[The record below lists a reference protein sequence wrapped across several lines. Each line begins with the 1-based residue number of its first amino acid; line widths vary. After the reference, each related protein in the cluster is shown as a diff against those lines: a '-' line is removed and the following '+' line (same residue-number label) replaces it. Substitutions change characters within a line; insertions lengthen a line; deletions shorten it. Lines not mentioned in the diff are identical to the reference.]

1 MAMMNE
7 MEYRTIGSALAGGYR
22 AAVYCRLSKDDDLQ
36 GESASIANQRDM
48 LEKYC
53 EKQGWEVV
61 AVYQD
66 DGFTGLNMERP
77 DLQRM
82 LRAIERRQINLVI
95 TKDLSRLGRNYLQT
109 GHLIEDFFPR
119 NGVRYIAMNDGI
131 DTLRDNNDIA
141 PFKNILNEMYSKDIS
156 KKVHSSY
163 LLKAQKGQ
171 FTGCLAPFG
180 YRKDPEDKNHLLI
193 DEETAPIV
201 RLIFGY
207 ALNGHGP
214 NYIRRRLE
222 EEKIP
227 CPTWWNRER
236 GLRNTRTK
244 WEKKDPENGR
254 YMWDFSVIKDLLMN
268 PVYTGAIASQKKDYR
283 FKIGTIGEK
292 KPEDWIV
299 VEGQHE
305 PLIDRMSFDIVQNK
319 LKSRQRPGQTN
330 EISLFAGLIKC
341 GECGKSLTIRY
352 TNAKH
357 PQQIYSCKTYNAFG
371 KNHCTQHRIDYDTL
385 YSHVLR
391 KIRECARAALMDG
404 EAVADRL
411 TNTCEAEQREQREAM
426 ERSLTRDEERIEV
439 LDKMVMRLYEDM
451 IAGRISEQNFNT
463 MLEKTQTE
471 QAELKAKVSEGRK
484 RLSDEVQLAN
494 DAKQWV
500 EAIQEYANITELDAA
515 TLNRLIKEIVVHAHW
530 AKRYNLKEMS
540 KTLIFL
546 QENKIGS
553 IEEMQERV
561 DAATARYHELGDS
574 IKAAEA
580 RIHDTL
586 RIRYTCYGKL
596 RKQTDCTGQ
605 TGYTM
610 HILDEIIDKM
620 VRQIFSRLRGVPKEQ
635 LITSRYAKETA
646 ERKNHLQAL
655 QAERDKA
662 EKDLLA
668 LKAEILAVIKGESA
682 FPKDTLAEMIAAQE
696 KKHTELETLCE
707 EASAELE
714 RNAELMA
721 NVSQLYEELI
731 SFADLYDSASF
742 EAKKMIVSQLIRRV
756 DVYRGY
762 QIHVDFNFDL
772 AQYLEN
778 SDELAC

>member
-82 LRAIERRQINLVI
+82 LRSIERRQINLVI

-180 YRKDPEDKNHLLI
+180 YR
-193 DEETAPIV
+193 
-201 RLIFGY
+201 
-207 ALNGHGP
+207 
-214 NYIRRRLE
+214 
-222 EEKIP
+222 
-227 CPTWWNRER
+227 
-236 GLRNTRTK
+236 
-244 WEKKDPENGR
+244 KDPENGR

-341 GECGKSLTIRY
+341 GECGKSLTVRY

-404 EAVADRL
+404 KAVADRL

-471 QAELKAKVSEGRK
+471 QTELKTKVSEGRK

-515 TLNRLIKEIVVHAHW
+515 TLNRLIKEIVVHERIDEDKTRHISIEIHF
-530 AKRYNLKEMS
+530 NLKPIPE
-540 KTLIFL
+540 
-546 QENKIGS
+546 
-553 IEEMQERV
+553 V
-561 DAATARYHELGDS
+561 
-574 IKAAEA
+574 
-580 RIHDTL
+580 
-586 RIRYTCYGKL
+586 
-596 RKQTDCTGQ
+596 
-605 TGYTM
+605 
-610 HILDEIIDKM
+610 
-620 VRQIFSRLRGVPKEQ
+620 EQ
-635 LITSRYAKETA
+635 
-646 ERKNHLQAL
+646 
-655 QAERDKA
+655 
-662 EKDLLA
+662 
-668 LKAEILAVIKGESA
+668 VSA
-682 FPKDTLAEMIAAQE
+682 
-696 KKHTELETLCE
+696 
-707 EASAELE
+707 
-714 RNAELMA
+714 
-721 NVSQLYEELI
+721 
-731 SFADLYDSASF
+731 
-742 EAKKMIVSQLIRRV
+742 
-756 DVYRGY
+756 
-762 QIHVDFNFDL
+762 
-772 AQYLEN
+772 
-778 SDELAC
+778 